1 MFGRLFRRR
10 SESDTIA
17 ASLYGA
23 SVAQARHPA
32 LYTIFGVADTVD
44 GRFEMVVL
52 HTILVI
58 DRLRAGGEAEQA
70 AGQDV
75 FDLHCADMDRSL
87 RELGVGDLGVP
98 KRMKQMSERFY
109 GRAEAYRA
117 ALAARDAD
125 ALRAAIERNVFAGAA
140 AGAGP
145 LAAYVLASHDA
156 LAAVPPAG
164 LLTEPPRFAD
174 PAAFVSAGVRA

>member
-23 SVAQARHPA
+23 SVAQARHPT

-44 GRFEMVVL
+44 GRFE
-52 HTILVI
+52 ILVI

-70 AGQDV
+70 VGQDV

-145 LAAYVLASHDA
+145 LAAYVLAAHDA